1 MFGIQTLWE
10 VFMANVTF
18 NEDLCKGCGL
28 CVNACPKQI
37 LQLDKERLNNKGYHP
52 VTCIDPDKCIGCTFC
67 AVQCPDSVITVER

>member
-1 MFGIQTLWE
+1 
-10 VFMANVTF
+10 MANVTF

-37 LQLDKERLNNKGYHP
+37 LQLDKERLNNKGYLP
-52 VTCIDPDKCIGCTFC
+52 VSCIDPDKCIGCTFC